1 MMITQDHL
9 RRVAA
14 WSQELDVRES
24 EVARTGIVE
33 RSYGAEECIFM
44 RGDRFDY
51 WTGVVS
57 GLARMGT
64 VSRGGKEASFASL
77 TAGAWFGEGSVL
89 KNEAR
94 RHDVVALR
102 DTRLALMDR
111 RTFVWLFENSVSFN
125 RFLVR
130 QLNERLGQV
139 IGQVEYS
146 RTRDMTARVARSIAS
161 LFNPVLYPNLIAHLE
176 IKQAEVGALSGISRQ
191 NTNRCLNRLEQE
203 GLLRLEYGGITVL
216 DVDRLRHYGE

>member
-1 MMITQDHL
+1 MHFHARVPL
-9 RRVAA
+9 R
-14 WSQELDVRES
+14 L
-24 EVARTGIVE
+24 
-33 RSYGAEECIFM
+33 
-44 RGDRFDY
+44 
-51 WTGVVS
+51 
-57 GLARMGT
+57 L
-64 VSRGGKEASFASL
+64 
-77 TAGAWFGEGSVL
+77 FGEGSVL

-146 RTRDMTARVARSIAS
+146 RSRDMTTRVARSIAS

-191 NTNRCLNRLEQE
+191 NTNRCLNRRCNTSNMESI
-203 GLLRLEYGGITVL
+203 RSAPSTPA
-216 DVDRLRHYGE
+216 RS

>member
-1 MMITQDHL
+1 
-9 RRVAA
+9 VKAA
-14 WSQELDVRES
+14 CS
-24 EVARTGIVE
+24 
-33 RSYGAEECIFM
+33 
-44 RGDRFDY
+44 
-51 WTGVVS
+51 
-57 GLARMGT
+57 
-64 VSRGGKEASFASL
+64 K
-77 TAGAWFGEGSVL
+77 
-89 KNEAR
+89 KEAR

-111 RTFVWLFENSVSFN
+111 RTFVWLFENSVAFN

-146 RTRDMTARVARSIAS
+146 RTRDITTRVARSLAS
-161 LFNPVLYPNLIAHLE
+161 LFNPVLYPNLIEHLE